1 MTNDDSYDE
10 MLDQPKHRGRV
21 FVILLIFALVVGLII
36 QTLQVRGLST
46 TITDRENTRLLYD
59 RSNYYITAELYAV
72 KPDGTEVVE
81 DENGRL
87 WEINGLHINRYHR
100 LLLEVRNDVV
110 THVWSEE
117 WARET
122 GSLNG

>member
-122 GSLNG
+122 GSLDG

>member
-46 TITDRENTRLLYD
+46 TLTDRENTRLLYD

-122 GSLNG
+122 GSLDG